1 VLTTRV
7 LEDVAKDDVPDDCTV
22 VLLSELMLRLRVL
35 ERTTEDEPED
45 VMILLRELMLTLWL
59 LALWLLALWLL
70 EGVSEDN
77 DPDEDE
83 TVLL

>member
-1 VLTTRV
+1 MLTTRV

-59 LALWLLALWLL
+59 LALWLL